1 LDKMTAVG
9 HARIAGLRRALGLV
23 LIGGLCA
30 AAVTF
35 YREGP
40 ELPRSASTPAGGA
53 PSAAG
58 SASPANAP
66 SASSTTSPV
75 WTVPTTPPKEVKL
88 PKGPGTTKP
97 GILLMASPLPGG
109 SFDIA
114 EIVRLPE
121 ATSSLRLGPP
131 ILSLAGNRFAKSKP
145 VATQVQVSAEDQPVR
160 VPDGRVSR
168 QMGLALT
175 NPSKSIELRYHLGGV
190 TIRSIPSPAGR
201 ALTAIGPLI
210 RDVPKSTPVAMMV
223 SGNTVLNIE
232 CPAVRSVS
240 KQACWIG
247 RRPQFRVKPQLT
259 RDRAVIV
266 VQFDLPRPQ

>member
-35 YREGP
+35 YREDP
-40 ELPRSASTPAGGA
+40 DLPRSASTPAGGA
-53 PSAAG
+53 PSVS

-66 SASSTTSPV
+66 TASSTTSPLR
-75 WTVPTTPPKEVKL
+75 TVPTTPPKEVKL

-131 ILSLAGNRFAKSKP
+131 NLTLAGNRFAKSKP

-168 QMGLALT
+168 QMDLALT
-175 NPSKSIELRYHLGGV
+175 NPSKSIELRYHLSGV

-210 RDVPKSTPVAMMV
+210 RDVPKSIPVAMMV
-223 SGNTVLNIE
+223 SGNTVHNIE

>member
-35 YREGP
+35 YREDP
-40 ELPRSASTPAGGA
+40 DLPRSASTPAGGA
-53 PSAAG
+53 PSVG

-66 SASSTTSPV
+66 TASTTSPV
-75 WTVPTTPPKEVKL
+75 RTLPTTPPKEVEL
-88 PKGPGTTKP
+88 PKGPGTTQP
-97 GILLMASPLPGG
+97 GILLIASPLPGG

-131 ILSLAGNRFAKSKP
+131 NLSLAGNRFAKSKP
-145 VATQVQVSAEDQPVR
+145 VATQVQVSAGNQPVR

-168 QMGLALT
+168 QMDLALT

-210 RDVPKSTPVAMMV
+210 RDVPKSIPVAIMV
-223 SGNTVLNIE
+223 SGNTVHNIQ

-240 KQACWIG
+240 KQSCWIG
-247 RRPQFRVKPQLT
+247 RRPQFRVKPKLT

>member
-1 LDKMTAVG
+1 MGKMTAVG
-9 HARIAGLRRALGLV
+9 HARVAGLRRALGLV

-40 ELPRSASTPAGGA
+40 ELPRSGPIAVTGA

-58 SASPANAP
+58 SAAPASAP
-66 SASSTTSPV
+66 PASATTTPVRPVPTTSP
-75 WTVPTTPPKEVKL
+75 KVKL
-88 PKGPGTTKP
+88 PKGPGTTQP

-109 SFDIA
+109 SFDVA
-114 EIVRLPE
+114 EIVRLRE

-131 ILSLAGNRFAKSKP
+131 SLSIAGGRFAKSKP
-145 VATQVQVSAEDQPVR
+145 IATQVQISAEDQPVI

-168 QMGLALT
+168 QMDLALT
-175 NPSKSIELRYHLGGV
+175 KPSKSIELRYHLDGV
-190 TIRSIPSPAGR
+190 TLRSIPSRAGR
-201 ALTAIGPLI
+201 ALTAMGPLI
-210 RDVPKSTPVAMMV
+210 QGVPKSTPVAMMV

-247 RRPQFRVKPQLT
+247 SPPQFRVKPKLT